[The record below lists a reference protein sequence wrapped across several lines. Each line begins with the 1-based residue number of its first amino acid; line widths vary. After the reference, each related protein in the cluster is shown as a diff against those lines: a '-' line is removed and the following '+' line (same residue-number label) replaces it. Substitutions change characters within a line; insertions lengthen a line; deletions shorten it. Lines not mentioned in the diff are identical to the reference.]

1 MCLHVIIDIK
11 SVNQRVFYRVQ
22 GKTVRLSSSCSLPYD
37 NMAEESAFDNP
48 VYETGVSMD
57 ALNLRDVDSQ
67 NTVVLS

>member
-1 MCLHVIIDIK
+1 M
-11 SVNQRVFYRVQ
+11 
-22 GKTVRLSSSCSLPYD
+22 RLSSSCSLPYD